1 MYIVR
6 IFIGEEP
13 FGLDMLIDNTIYYIF
28 EDGLFGYGVIK
39 QKCCD
44 YRKFPCKN
52 NSMYETSW

>member
-1 MYIVR
+1 
-6 IFIGEEP
+6 
-13 FGLDMLIDNTIYYIF
+13 MLIDNAIYYIF

-52 NSMYETSW
+52 NSMYETS